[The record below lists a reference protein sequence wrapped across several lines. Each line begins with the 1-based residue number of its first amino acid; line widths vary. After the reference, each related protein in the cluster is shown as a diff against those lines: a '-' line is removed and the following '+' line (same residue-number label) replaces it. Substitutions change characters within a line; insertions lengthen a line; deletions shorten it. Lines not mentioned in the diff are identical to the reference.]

1 MTVTPVTAAARVAL
15 APRQRCPKCGHKAQ
29 LGFAAT
35 RTHTAYGQTFTQ
47 TLSGVCR
54 PCARTFSA
62 STAPEPLAVK
72 GTVRSE
78 SFRGPVA
85 RGTHT
90 TPLQKS

>member
-1 MTVTPVTAAARVAL
+1 MNITPVTRPALVAL
-15 APRQRCPKCGHKAQ
+15 APRQQCPKCGHKAA

-54 PCARTFSA
+54 ACARAFSA

-72 GTVRSE
+72 GEVRTQ

-85 RGTHT
+85 R
-90 TPLQKS
+90 